1 MSSDSGRTRVW
12 WLFDVDD
19 VLYDATLLKR
29 LARENAV
36 VAMIEAGLPAD
47 FEVLLRKVN
56 EVVEERGEDYTRHFD
71 DAISALGLRV
81 DPRVIAAGVI
91 AYHDTKRAFL
101 RPLPRVFKTLLALR
115 DRGHGLGLSSPGSPV
130 KEWEKVI
137 RLGLHH
143 FFERAWVGRPDPER
157 HRSAL
162 EELGVDAA
170 NCIYVTARPEGID
183 SASEFGMKTVRVRRG
198 KRSSEDST
206 ATPDMEVV
214 SVWEIA
220 DRAESLL
227 EG

>member
-1 MSSDSGRTRVW
+1 LSYDRVESRVW

-47 FEVLLRKVN
+47 FELLLRKVD

-71 DAISALGLRV
+71 DAIAALGLKV

-101 RPLPRVFKTLLALR
+101 RPLPRVFRTLLTLR
-115 DRGHGLGLSSPGSPV
+115 DRGHGLALSSPGSPV

-143 FFERAWVGRPDPER
+143 LFEAAWVGEPDRER
-157 HRSAL
+157 LRASL
-162 EELGVDAA
+162 DELGVRGDG
-170 NCIYVTARPEGID
+170 CVYVTARPEGVD
-183 SASEFGMKTVRVRRG
+183 SAKELGMKAVRVRRG
-198 KRSSEDST
+198 KRASEDSSQQS
-206 ATPDMEVV
+206 DLEVV
-214 SVWEIA
+214 SIWEIA
-220 DRAESLL
+220 DRAESLFR
-227 EG
+227 G